1 MLTSND
7 SIKIRIKLVAAMAVI
22 CFCLLAVKLYQ
33 VQIERHEELYE
44 KAKKQYTAVKKTYGR
59 RGEIFDIQG
68 NLLVGNIP
76 CADITA
82 DPQITG
88 DEPFASKAARIFA
101 NHLTDMT
108 YAEAYSRLTQKTR
121 TKKLAGGKTE
131 KVKNSYVVIANN
143 VPLQEAEELKSIV
156 KVNKLK
162 GIIFTDTYR
171 RFYPKSTLL
180 SNILGFTMPDQ
191 GKDIPV
197 IGVEKTFDKQM
208 GSSDATERFERARDG
223 IPLSYGL
230 QEADKVKN
238 GFNIYLTISEPLQS
252 ILEEELDAL
261 VVKWRPKAAYAIMV
275 DPKNGNVMAIAQRPS
290 FNPNDRKTMSPDA
303 WRIRITEDVFEPGS
317 TMKPV
322 AISGALDY
330 GVISPNTMFNCE
342 NGSWTYAGKVLRD
355 SHRIGTV
362 PAYEVVQKSS
372 NIGTAKI
379 AIMMGE
385 QRLHLVLRKFGFGAS
400 TGIPVTPETKG
411 IFRPLNK
418 WDALSISRFPIGQG
432 IGVSPIQLV
441 RAYCALADQGNLRKI
456 RLVDRVENTETG
468 VVIKKSIEEPFQ
480 VFNNPATPEKIVNMM
495 SLVTKKGGTAV
506 GAAIP
511 GFNVAGKT
519 GTSQKFINGQ
529 YSHANFF
536 SSFIGFVPAEN
547 PAFVL
552 LVTVDEPRG
561 SYYGGAVAAP
571 YFKNISLRALRY
583 LDVKPDPKLL
593 EEAEKEKNSKNDLPV
608 RD

>member
-7 SIKIRIKLVAAMAVI
+7 SIKIRIKLVAGMAVI

-44 KAKKQYTAVKKTYGR
+44 KAKKQYTTVKTTHGT
-59 RGEIFDIQG
+59 RGEIFDING
-68 NLLVGNIP
+68 NLLVGNVP
-76 CADITA
+76 CADIIA
-82 DPQITG
+82 DPQIVG
-88 DEPFASKAARIFA
+88 DEPLCSKAARIFA
-101 NHLTDMT
+101 NRLEEP
-108 YAEAYSRLTQKTR
+108 YAEFHARLSQKYR
-121 TKKLAGGKTE
+121 IRKKADGSTE
-131 KVKNSYVVIANN
+131 KVKNRFVVVAGN
-143 VPLQEAEELKSIV
+143 VPFQEAEELKKAI
-156 KVNKLK
+156 KLNNIK
-162 GIIFTDTYR
+162 GVIFKDTYR
-171 RFYPKSTLL
+171 RFYTKNTLL
-180 SNILGFTMPDQ
+180 SNILGFTTVDQ
-191 GKDIPV
+191 GKYIPQ

-208 GSSDATERFERARDG
+208 ESSDAIETYERSRDG
-223 IPLSYGL
+223 SPLSYGF

-252 ILEEELDAL
+252 ILEEELDGL
-261 VVKWRPKAAYAIMV
+261 VAKWRPKAAYAIMV
-275 DPKNGNVMAIAQRPS
+275 DPKTGNVLAIAQRPS
-290 FNPNDRKTMSPDA
+290 FNPNERKTISPDN

-330 GVISPNTMFNCE
+330 GVITPNTMFNCE
-342 NGSWTYAGKVLRD
+342 NGSWFYAGKILRD

-379 AIMMGE
+379 AIMLGE

-400 TGIPVTPETKG
+400 TGIPVTPETRG

-418 WDALSISRFPIGQG
+418 WDKLSISRFPIGQG

-441 RAYCALADQGNLRKI
+441 RAYCALANKGNLRTI
-456 RLVDRVENTETG
+456 RLIDRIENTETG
-468 VVIKKSIEEPFQ
+468 VVIKKSIPEPFQ
-480 VFNNPATPEKIVNMM
+480 VFNNPDTPGKIVNMM
-495 SLVTKKGGTAV
+495 SLVTKKGGTATA
-506 GAAIP
+506 AAIP

-536 SSFIGFVPAEN
+536 SSFIGFVPAED

-583 LDVKPDPKLL
+583 LDIKPDPKLL
-593 EEAEKEKNSKNDLPV
+593 EQEEKDKNSKDEISQ

>member
-7 SIKIRIKLVAAMAVI
+7 SIKIRIKLVAGFAVI
-22 CFCLLAVKLYQ
+22 CFCLLVVKLYQ

-44 KAKKQYTAVKKTYGR
+44 KARKQYTSVKTTHGK
-59 RGEIFDIQG
+59 RGEIFDTNG
-68 NLLVGNIP
+68 NLLVGNVP
-76 CADITA
+76 CADIAA
-82 DPQITG
+82 DPQIVG
-88 DEPFASKAARIFA
+88 DEPVCSKAARIFA
-101 NHLTDMT
+101 NHLKEP
-108 YAEAYSRLTQKTR
+108 YAEFHAKLSQKYRLR
-121 TKKLAGGKTE
+121 KKADGSTE
-131 KVKNSYVVIANN
+131 KVKNLFVVIANN
-143 VPLQEAEELKSIV
+143 VPFQEAEELKKIV
-156 KVNKLK
+156 KVNNIK
-162 GIIFTDTYR
+162 GIIFKDTYQ
-171 RFYPKSTLL
+171 RFYPKTTLL
-180 SNILGFTMPDQ
+180 SNILGFTTTDQ
-191 GKDIPV
+191 GKDIPQL
-197 IGVEKTFDKQM
+197 GVEKTFDKQM
-208 GSSDATERFERARDG
+208 ESFDAKETYERARDG
-223 IPLSYGL
+223 SPLSYGL

-252 ILEEELDAL
+252 ILEEELDSLIA
-261 VVKWRPKAAYAIMV
+261 KWRPKAAYAVMV
-275 DPKNGNVMAIAQRPS
+275 DPKTGNVLAIAQRPS
-290 FNPNDRKTMSPDA
+290 FNPNERKNISPDTY
-303 WRIRITEDVFEPGS
+303 RIRITEDVFEPGS

-342 NGSWTYAGKVLRD
+342 NGSWFYAGKVLRD

-385 QRLHLVLRKFGFGAS
+385 QRLHLVLRKFGFGAR
-400 TGIPVTPETKG
+400 TGIPVAHETVG

-418 WDALSISRFPIGQG
+418 WDPLSISRFPIGQG
-432 IGVSPIQLV
+432 LSVSPIQLV
-441 RAYCALADQGNLRKI
+441 RAYCALADNGNLRTI
-456 RLVDRVENTETG
+456 RLVDRIENTETG
-468 VVIKKSIEEPFQ
+468 VVIKKSIPEPFQ
-480 VFNNPATPEKIVNMM
+480 VFNNPATPKKIIDMM
-495 SLVTKKGGTAV
+495 SLVTKKGGTAT

-552 LVTVDEPRG
+552 LVTLDEPRG
-561 SYYGGAVAAP
+561 SYYGGVVAAP
-571 YFKNISLRALRY
+571 CFKNIALRALRY
-583 LDVKPDPKLL
+583 LDIKPDPKLL
-593 EEAEKEKNSKNDLPV
+593 EQDEKDKNSKTELPQ